1 MTTFSSAETKNR
13 QQQQKITVIAM
24 MMMMMMMLSVFVDG
38 GSHGVT
44 IVARH
49 VH

>member
-24 MMMMMMMLSVFVDG
+24 MMMMLLSVFVDG

>member
-24 MMMMMMMLSVFVDG
+24 MMMMMLSVFVDG